1 MRNDGEVSPVD
12 TAQSGPELPGLLAVL
27 IGFSMFMTGAT
38 LILTLIGIPFGI
50 PLFVAGLGLMLTPKE
65 RKA

>member
-1 MRNDGEVSPVD
+1 MPASGEASPGN
-12 TAQSGPELPGLLAVL
+12 TAHSGPELPGLLAVL
-27 IGFSMFMTGAT
+27 IGFAMFMTGAT

-65 RKA
+65 R